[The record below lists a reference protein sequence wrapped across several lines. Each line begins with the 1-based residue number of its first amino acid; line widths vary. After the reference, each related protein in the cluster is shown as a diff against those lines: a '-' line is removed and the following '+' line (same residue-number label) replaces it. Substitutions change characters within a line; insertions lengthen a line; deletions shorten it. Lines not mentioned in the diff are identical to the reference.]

1 MSKNKSS
8 MLLAGMLGALA
19 GAVGGLLLAPKSG
32 KETRKDIAKLAS
44 EISMRI
50 KMETSESKA
59 RIKDIF
65 GKASEDAMDKYNE
78 VKNTV
83 VGKVASLKTAGEE
96 IDRDKYGKIVD
107 TVISDFKDDF
117 ANTKSG
123 AEKIAMY
130 LKKDWEKVKKALIA

>member
-1 MSKNKSS
+1 
-8 MLLAGMLGALA
+8 MLLAGLLGALA

-50 KMETSESKA
+50 KMETSETKA

-96 IDRDKYGKIVD
+96 IDKDKYGKIVD

-130 LKKDWEKVKKALIA
+130 LKKDWEKVKKALVA